1 MTEIQRTNIQVCN
14 EIIAQLGSPRPFN
27 LKLDAGQTGAL
38 YNIASESHH
47 LHSEY
52 VFKLTLTLW
61 QRTKTGTAVILEL
74 NDSTADVMY
83 HMLSSYIAKHTPS
96 KIDGFIA
103 DGEFDKA
110 FQDVFG
116 LPVGVIESLGEVS

>member
-1 MTEIQRTNIQVCN
+1 MTEIQRTNIAVCN

-52 VFKLTLTLW
+52 VRKLTTTLG
-61 QRTKTGTAVILEL
+61 QRVRNGTAVILEL
-74 NDSTADVMY
+74 NDSDADMLY
-83 HMLSSYIAKHTPS
+83 HILSSYIAQHTPS
-96 KIDGFIA
+96 KIDGFITS
-103 DGEFDKA
+103 GGFDKA

-116 LPVGVIESLGEVS
+116 LPVGVVESLGEIS